1 MVMVLYRSN
10 ALSSGLQAEDPT
22 CATSSEVTFRRAS
35 LVTPVFSNSLATFS
49 KFRCNKRKSILY
61 KQFHNTAASAHLVP
75 CCALPPLAQLMSSMS
90 TLVLGLFFPQLQLL
104 CFSEAFSCHC
114 LREPAEKPIFGR
126 RRGRAG

>member
-61 KQFHNTAASAHLVP
+61 KQFHNTAASGAMLCTATTCTAHELNVNSG
-75 CCALPPLAQLMSSMS
+75 AGPLFPS
-90 TLVLGLFFPQLQLL
+90 TSAPVLQ
-104 CFSEAFSCHC
+104 
-114 LREPAEKPIFGR
+114 
-126 RRGRAG
+126 